1 MSRFNYIYSI
11 INLNLKEIT
20 KKMNTDKYKS
30 VAIKTEIVNRLDKLA
45 QLDVRSIPK
54 TIEFL
59 TNEEY
64 KRRKIQ
70 EAS

>member
-1 MSRFNYIYSI
+1 
-11 INLNLKEIT
+11 
-20 KKMNTDKYKS
+20 MNIEKYKS
-30 VAIKTEIVNRLDKLA
+30 VAVKVDVVKKIKTLA
-45 QLDVRSIPK
+45 DRDIRSVPK
-54 TIEFL
+54 TIGFL

>member
-1 MSRFNYIYSI
+1 MDT
-11 INLNLKEIT
+11 E
-20 KKMNTDKYKS
+20 KYRS
-30 VAIKTEIVNRLDKLA
+30 VAVKTDVVHRLDKLA

>member
-1 MSRFNYIYSI
+1 
-11 INLNLKEIT
+11 
-20 KKMNTDKYKS
+20 MNTDKYKS
-30 VAIKTEIVNRLDKLA
+30 VAIKTEIVSRLDKLA

-70 EAS
+70 KAK

>member
-1 MSRFNYIYSI
+1 
-11 INLNLKEIT
+11 
-20 KKMNTDKYKS
+20 MNTDKYKS
-30 VAIKTEIVNRLDKLA
+30 VAVKTEIVNRLDKLA

-70 EAS
+70 ETA